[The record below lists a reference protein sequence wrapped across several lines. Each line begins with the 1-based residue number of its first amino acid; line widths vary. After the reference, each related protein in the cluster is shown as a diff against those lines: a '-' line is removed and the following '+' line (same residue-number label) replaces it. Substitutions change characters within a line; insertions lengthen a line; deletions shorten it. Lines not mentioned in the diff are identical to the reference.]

1 MDLSREEGGVE
12 PYGITTMSGGDF
24 NSHDPF
30 DSKQHDDDDGD
41 DEMLDADDESN
52 PLLKTSDSSED
63 TKEADDDGKFLGISK
78 SLIPFYGVYK
88 LITKSGPYPLLVL
101 LLLLLAYLH
110 NQLIR
115 YTLPVTAPEV
125 AGDLHYGNQSC
136 VLHRDQLDNITSYYP
151 NNVSGQS
158 IDDWTD
164 HCASSKLK

>member
-12 PYGITTMSGGDF
+12 PYGITAMSGSDL
-24 NSHDPF
+24 NSHDSF
-30 DSKQHDDDDGD
+30 DKQREDDDVD
-41 DEMLDADDESN
+41 DDVDDESD
-52 PLLKTSDSSED
+52 PLLKGSDSPEQ
-63 TKEADDDGKFLGISK
+63 KEADDGKFFGISK

-125 AGDLHYGNQSC
+125 AADLHYGNQSC
-136 VLHRDQLDNITSYYP
+136 SLNRISLDNITSLYP
-151 NNVSGQS
+151 NNVSGHS

-164 HCASSKLK
+164 DCGASERK